1 MNSTRST
8 QYLHLAPRRAAVA
21 VALACGVMTA
31 GAPAQPQTDRNAQPP
46 APADQRPEAATT
58 PQAQS
63 PRAEQPDMRVSQ
75 LLGADVRNAQGE
87 NLGEIEELMLD
98 MESQQVRYLVLSFGG
113 VIGLGDTLFA
123 YPITSFGADRDR
135 QALVLNVPRER
146 LADSP
151 GFDRDRYPALTDRSW
166 WQRLDQM
173 FRAGDAGD
181 RSPAE
186 IRRLVRASELID
198 ADIELPNGDDVGEVE
213 DLVVNMADRQV
224 KFVVMEFDRAWSM
237 NDKLVALPI
246 DAFRPQRDDDD
257 LVIDRSREQ
266 LQNAPTFERSQWP
279 DFASGAYWQ
288 TIDRVTTA
296 APNVMTP
303 PPMDRETFERLDANS
318 DGRLTRDEVA
328 GDAMLQRSFQQADR
342 DSNGAVTRDELE
354 EFIAQQ
360 PRQDP
365 RDVNATTGQAA
376 GTQSGP
382 AADPGAHSESRSGQ

>member
-1 MNSTRST
+1 MKRNR
-8 QYLHLAPRRAAVA
+8 LPNLAPSQIVATVLVAFGMTTHSAV
-21 VALACGVMTA
+21 
-31 GAPAQPQTDRNAQPP
+31 AQPQTDRNAQRAEP
-46 APADQRPEAATT
+46 AAYVPAAATT
-58 PQAQS
+58 PQAQA
-63 PRAEQPDMRVSQ
+63 PRAEQPEMRVSQ
-75 LLGADVRNAQGE
+75 LLRANVRNAQGQ
-87 NLGEIEELMLD
+87 NLGRIQEVMID
-98 MESQQVRYLVLSFGG
+98 MESRQVRHAVLSFGG
-113 VIGLGDTLFA
+113 VLGMGDKLFA
-123 YPITSFGADRDR
+123 YPISAFGADRDNEN
-135 QALVLNVPRER
+135 LILNVPRER
-146 LADSP
+146 LAVSP
-151 GFDRDRYPALTDRSW
+151 GFDRDKYPAVADRAW
-166 WQRLDQM
+166 WRHIDQL
-173 FRAGDAGD
+173 FGNNEE
-181 RSPAE
+181 RSAAE
-186 IRRLVRASELID
+186 VQRLVRASELID
-198 ADIELPNGDDVGEVE
+198 QNIELANGDSVGEVE

-224 KFVVMEFDRAWSM
+224 KFVVMEFDRAWNM

-328 GDAMLQRSFQQADR
+328 GDAMLQRSFQRADR